1 MCPRRAELRLPRAMA
16 GIAIARTKL
25 LHAERTLTTRLERI
39 LELNSSLLQRVLEGS
54 SMPVIT
60 GMLEAIIPDPRQSW
74 SI

>member
-1 MCPRRAELRLPRAMA
+1 MA
-16 GIAIARTKL
+16 GIAVARTKL

-60 GMLEAIIPDPRQSW
+60 GTLEAIIPDPR
-74 SI
+74 